1 MLKTWFLKIPAH
13 IKLLIKL
20 YALNICLFF
29 IIRLVFY
36 MVNGSGD
43 LSTVATSEKL
53 AAFITGVQFD
63 ICVLSWVASIP
74 ALIWSVA
81 YFFSYS
87 KAYTIGSSI
96 FLILQFIYQ
105 FVMCAN
111 IPYFHQFG
119 SHLNRNAF
127 LWNDN
132 PAFAAGVIFG
142 SFSYWGYF
150 IVYAIVAFILIKGSR
165 KFFKT
170 FKQQQQN
177 LPKQKWPVALLCLV
191 LVTGLVILG
200 ARGRVSRKSGI
211 HEGISIVSSNNF
223 VNQVALNPNFTFWRS
238 VFYTKRG
245 KAYEVPKNIDEDIA
259 FTRTY
264 LGINTPYERTISRII
279 SDSNSTV
286 KKYNFVIVV
295 MESMSVYKM
304 GYYHGKNLTP
314 YLHQLNKESVFFDH
328 FFSSGIHTFNGLF
341 STSTGYPSIY
351 AERSMRSYLKKRF
364 DGIGPLLSQQGYET
378 NYYTTHDPHFD
389 NMQGFFKLNGF
400 ENFISESDFN
410 ISQIESSLGVPD
422 HVLLNRLI
430 ENTNHRKTDK
440 PFLSVVMT
448 ASDHGPW
455 KVPTDIPYKPNGA
468 TPQENCT
475 LYADWSIGQ
484 FMAQAKKTSWYDN
497 TVFIFLGDHGLS
509 VGETYEMSLSYNHI
523 PCIIHQ
529 PAIFKADTISSPCY
543 QPDIPATV
551 MGIIGAGYENKT
563 FGINIL
569 KEQHPYVVFSADD
582 KIGCIDNLGFFY
594 YKTLSNNETYLR
606 KYKDLDQTNYKNTFK
621 GKADSMG
628 RHMTKIYETANY
640 FIRENYFLY
649 E

>member
-1 MLKTWFLKIPAH
+1 MLKELFSKIPAH
-13 IKLLIKL
+13 VKLLFKL
-20 YALNICLFF
+20 YLLNVFLFF
-29 IIRLVFY
+29 SVRLIFY
-36 MVNGSGD
+36 IANGAADIKS
-43 LSTVATSEKL
+43 VPFSEKL
-53 AAFITGVQFD
+53 SAFITGAQFD
-63 ICVLSWVASIP
+63 ICVLSWIASLP
-74 ALIWSVA
+74 ALIWCIA
-81 YFFSYS
+81 YFFRYS
-87 KAYTIGSSI
+87 KAYTIGFYLFI
-96 FLILQFIYQ
+96 VLLLIYQ
-105 FVMCAN
+105 FVACAN

-119 SHLNRNAF
+119 NHLNRNAF

-150 IVYAIVAFILIKGSR
+150 IVYAFIAFILIKLAGNY
-165 KFFKT
+165 FNT
-170 FKQQQQN
+170 FKQQQ
-177 LPKQKWPVALLCLV
+177 LSVPKQKLPIALLTLLV
-191 LVTGLVILG
+191 VTGLVILG
-200 ARGRVSRKSGI
+200 SRGRISRKSGI

-223 VNQVALNPNFTFWRS
+223 INQVAINPNFTFWRS
-238 VFYTKRG
+238 VFYTKKS
-245 KAYEVPKNIDEDIA
+245 KAYVVPQNIDEDIA
-259 FTRTY
+259 FTRSY
-264 LGINTPYERTISRII
+264 LGINEPYQPNIERLVP
-279 SDSNSTV
+279 DSGTGI
-286 KKYNFVIVV
+286 KKYNFVIVI

-314 YLHQLNKESVFFDH
+314 QLNKLNKESVFFDH

-364 DGIGPLLSQQGYET
+364 DGLGPLLSDLGYET

-389 NMQGFFKLNGF
+389 NMQGFFKLNKF
-400 ENFISESDFN
+400 DNFISESDFA

-430 ENTNHRKTDK
+430 ENTTNRTSTQ
-440 PFLSVVMT
+440 PFVSVVMT

-455 KVPTDIPYKPNGA
+455 IVPSDIPYKPDGA

-475 LYADWSIGQ
+475 LYADWAIGQ
-484 FMAQAKKTSWYDN
+484 FMEQAKKTSWYNN

-509 VGETYEMSLSYNHI
+509 VSETYEMPLSYNHI

-529 PAIFKADTISSPCY
+529 PSLFKADTISAPCY

-551 MGIIGAGYENKT
+551 MGIIGAGYTNKT

-582 KIGCIDNLGFFY
+582 KIGCVDNAGFFY

-606 KYKDLDQTNYKNTFK
+606 KYKDLDLVNYKDQYK
-621 GKADSMG
+621 AKADSMDKN
-628 RHMTKIYETANY
+628 MTQIYEAANY
-640 FIRENYFLY
+640 FIRKDYLMY
-649 E
+649 D